1 LARKEKLEEEKILKE
16 KERMQLEIEEIAKK
30 VKKLQ
35 KIKSVSMRSLTL
47 GMR

>member
-1 LARKEKLEEEKILKE
+1 
-16 KERMQLEIEEIAKK
+16 MQLEIEEIAKK

-47 GMR
+47 GMRQSSTRSINTLKRGNS